1 MARKIACQLL
11 GAPNRQSATQHLQR
25 ARPARGL
32 TLRVEGDYRSVM
44 DSMSGSA
51 LLGLAIVVYAT
62 CAAVLAW
69 IVHVIRTT
77 PRHRLPQQA
86 PRGGRG

>member
-1 MARKIACQLL
+1 
-11 GAPNRQSATQHLQR
+11 
-25 ARPARGL
+25 
-32 TLRVEGDYRSVM
+32 M

-62 CAAVLAW
+62 CAAVLVW

-77 PRHRLPQQA
+77 PRHRPPQ
-86 PRGGRG
+86 GGRG

>member
-1 MARKIACQLL
+1 
-11 GAPNRQSATQHLQR
+11 
-25 ARPARGL
+25 
-32 TLRVEGDYRSVM
+32 M

-62 CAAVLAW
+62 CAAVLGW

-77 PRHRLPQQA
+77 PRHRPPEQTH
-86 PRGGRG
+86 RGGRG